1 MAAIIMETVLVAA
14 LVVAIGTL
22 LYFGVTSFT
31 PMGRRWAR
39 ARAARA
45 EGLACPIHG
54 VIAEESVLRLPS
66 GERACPHCAR
76 QTH

>member
-1 MAAIIMETVLVAA
+1 MAAIIMEVVLVAA

-22 LYFGVTSFT
+22 LYFGFTSFT
-31 PMGRRWAR
+31 PTGRRWAR
-39 ARAARA
+39 TRAAQA
-45 EGLACPIHG
+45 GGLTCPIHG
-54 VIAEESVLRLPS
+54 FIAEESVMRLPS

>member
-45 EGLACPIHG
+45 GGLACPIHG